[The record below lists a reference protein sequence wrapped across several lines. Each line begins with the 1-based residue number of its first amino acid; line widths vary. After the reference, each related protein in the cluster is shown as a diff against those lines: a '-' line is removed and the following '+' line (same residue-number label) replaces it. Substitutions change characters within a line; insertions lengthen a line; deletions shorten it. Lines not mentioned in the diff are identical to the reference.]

1 MNPSPT
7 DAELQ
12 ALAFWVRE
20 HYGFAELGVRLGEL
34 RRAVHYAARDAG
46 LTERAVVEA
55 ALRDAPGDP
64 QALRPLL
71 PHVTVGETYFFRDA
85 PLFQALE
92 AHILPEVLAQAG
104 PRPLSI
110 WSAACSTGE
119 EAYSIA
125 VALGRVAPGT
135 HHQILGTD
143 INPRAVSSAR
153 AHVYRPWSLRCL
165 SQEERKQ
172 WFAPLGHD
180 KWRLHSDI
188 ASRVAFAEH
197 NLLDPRLPQ
206 ALQSQAVDII
216 FCRNVLIYLDM
227 PTAQRVLCQLISHLR
242 DGGWLVVAAV
252 ETFLVPTP
260 PVELVELGDA
270 LAFRL
275 PPGQRHLT
283 PQWPHL
289 WPSPEPPAAAVAES
303 VRAVQARALRQTS
316 VPLAPPPAFPLGPAP
331 SNDQPQSPEVLYVAA
346 LRAVEEG
353 ADAVAANELRK
364 LLFLNPSHIL
374 GHVALGRLHRRHGRH
389 AAAERSLR
397 NALRLLGELPAGARL
412 FDGHGQ
418 TAGELLA
425 ELQSGVFSGGAHG

>member
-1 MNPSPT
+1 MNPSAT
-7 DAELQ
+7 EAEIQ
-12 ALAFWVRE
+12 ALARWVRE
-20 HYGFAELGVRLGEL
+20 QYGFAELIVSPSEL

-46 LTERAVVEA
+46 LTERAVVDA
-55 ALRDAPGDP
+55 MLRDAPGNP

-71 PHVTVGETYFFRDA
+71 PHLTVGETYFFRDA

-92 AHILPEVLAQAG
+92 ARILPEVLANAG

-143 INPRAVSSAR
+143 VNPLAISGAR
-153 AHVYRPWSLRCL
+153 AHVYRPWSLRSL
-165 SQEERKQ
+165 SHEEQKS

-180 KWRLHSDI
+180 KWRLNSDI
-188 ASRVAFAEH
+188 ASRVAFEEH
-197 NLLDPRLPQ
+197 NLLDLRLPQ
-206 ALQSQAVDII
+206 ALRTQAVDII

-227 PTAQRVLCQLISHLR
+227 PTAQRVLCQLISHLS

-260 PVELVELGDA
+260 PVELVDLGDA

-275 PPGQRHLT
+275 PAGQRHLT

-289 WPSPEPPAAAVAES
+289 WPSPELPAAGGSVCAAP
-303 VRAVQARALRQTS
+303 VRAPRETAA
-316 VPLAPPPAFPLGPAP
+316 PLAPPAALQLGPKP
-331 SNDQPQSPEVLYVAA
+331 SIEPTQGTGELYLAA
-346 LRAVEEG
+346 LRAVAG
-353 ADAVAANELRK
+353 AADAAGVNLLRK

-374 GHVALGRLHRRHGRH
+374 GHVALARLHRRLGRH
-389 AAAERSLR
+389 AAAETSLR
-397 NALRLLGELPAGARL
+397 NALRLVGDLPAGARL
-412 FDGHGQ
+412 TDGAGQ
-418 TAGELLA
+418 TASELLV
-425 ELQSGVFSGGAHG
+425 ELHNGAFDGGAHG